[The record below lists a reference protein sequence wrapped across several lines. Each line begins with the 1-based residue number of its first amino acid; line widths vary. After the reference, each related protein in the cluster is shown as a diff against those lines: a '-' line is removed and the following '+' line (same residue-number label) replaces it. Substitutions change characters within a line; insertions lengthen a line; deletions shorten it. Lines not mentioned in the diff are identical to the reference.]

1 MLKESVNNQ
10 LEYQRLS
17 QDEMKKRGI
26 LGRLVGVCADFFS
39 PTRNGR
45 RYPEQLWENVFND
58 PIMKER
64 IENGV
69 CYGELGHPTDREETD
84 MSKIALCLA
93 EVPKKG
99 KDGKLRAVF
108 DILNT
113 PNGRI
118 LKSLCDYGS
127 TIGISS
133 RGSGDLETDFDG
145 NESVN
150 PDTYNCEGFDAVL
163 IPAVKEARLEYV
175 TESLNKKRYNKTLR
189 DKLTE
194 SINKEDESNQKI
206 MRESLST
213 LGINLNESVSEYKG
227 THKDI
232 DIYFLPDE
240 NKYSVDT
247 LTEGIQKFNSLK
259 NAISYIDMINRT
271 KLNENKPNSVMSNE
285 SLVVSAGK
293 IPDELLD
300 KAIKLYSETSED
312 YDTVLDFVKDFF
324 SQYSRVDQKDIARY
338 IFNRTKLTESKSR
351 KTPGYCYVITFDDG
365 GKRSVMSAEYGFET
379 KEEARKALAD
389 AESEYI
395 DSPFWDDTV
404 KKSVRLIKES
414 LLDEE
419 QTGRE
424 ETKLSEK
431 PSDILDMKDT
441 QEVDIENED
450 SDILEEQAE
459 EDTLDRESEP
469 ERQSWDTDFYRLYK
483 AYDNYKDFKD
493 IDIESAEIRDLID
506 PLEDR
511 NIDYDIYKHKSD
523 NGCTVFFNEGLTQD
537 LDEALSDLQEDIDYS
552 DIPEI
557 KSINYKQ
564 NKSNMMPGISNMSKF
579 ISALNDVGYDKF
591 KIRSSRFPLSQAD
604 VKDEWIDIKRNGW
617 SVGLSY
623 DSSLNGFNEVYI
635 CTKLPTTE
643 SLNLIEEL
651 NGTEALAV
659 DRVLD
664 TYKNYDSLE
673 DCVLDAINLYNNGNA
688 EPEYSDEDF
697 ATEEADYNKVL
708 KTVKNKLDMKV
719 ESIAAE
725 NDGALIE
732 QLQNIIKQNKS
743 LEQKITEIQEKLS
756 VSYAKEM
763 KLTEQIE
770 CYKQKVSKLSE
781 KTKEIKVL
789 NEKLSKA
796 QHINKQSKLEAEDSI
811 TKLNESIKSKDDK
824 YEELVKTNTSLK
836 ESIGQKDSTITSL
849 KEEIR
854 KLKLDSKSKLR
865 KVEELEES
873 LSTTQK
879 DLDQFKEQYSKKLQ
893 KQNTVI
899 EKYQRVA
906 KNSVK
911 KYIESQAVRLGVK
924 SEEITNRLPKS
935 YSFKDIDLI
944 CEDLQEYKFNMSNL
958 PFNTTMINENLKVS
972 AKNVNE
978 NNQLISSDDLLTDY
992 DLKLA
997 EALL

>member
-1 MLKESVNNQ
+1 MLESINSNV
-10 LEYQRLS
+10 LEYQKLS
-17 QDEMKKRGI
+17 KDEMQRRGI
-26 LGRLVGVCADFFS
+26 LGRLVGVCASFIA

-45 RYPEQLWENVFND
+45 KYPEQLWENVFND

-69 CYGELGHPTDREETD
+69 CYGELGHPADREETD
-84 MSKIALCLA
+84 MTKIALCLA

-150 PDTYNCEGFDAVL
+150 PDTYSCEGFDAVL

-227 THKDI
+227 THKDV
-232 DIYFLPDE
+232 DIYFLPNE

-247 LTEGIQKFNSLK
+247 LTEGVQKFNSLK

-293 IPDELLD
+293 IPDELID
-300 KAIKLYSETSED
+300 KAVKLYSETSDD
-312 YDTVLDFVKDFF
+312 YDTILDFVKDFF

-338 IFNRTKLTESKSR
+338 IFNRINKSLTE
-351 KTPGYCYVITFDDG
+351 
-365 GKRSVMSAEYGFET
+365 
-379 KEEARKALAD
+379 
-389 AESEYI
+389 
-395 DSPFWDDTV
+395 
-404 KKSVRLIKES
+404 
-414 LLDEE
+414 E
-419 QTGRE
+419 QVGRE
-424 ETKLSEK
+424 ETKSSENA
-431 PSDILDMKDT
+431 SDVLDIDK
-441 QEVDIENED
+441 ENTEEISMEDDKD

-537 LDEALSDLQEDIDYS
+537 LDEALSDLQES
-552 DIPEI
+552 
-557 KSINYKQ
+557 
-564 NKSNMMPGISNMSKF
+564 
-579 ISALNDVGYDKF
+579 
-591 KIRSSRFPLSQAD
+591 
-604 VKDEWIDIKRNGW
+604 
-617 SVGLSY
+617 
-623 DSSLNGFNEVYI
+623 
-635 CTKLPTTE
+635 
-643 SLNLIEEL
+643 L

-719 ESIAAE
+719 ESVAAE

-796 QHINKQSKLEAEDSI
+796 QHINKQSKLEAEDNI

>member
-17 QDEMKKRGI
+17 QDEMQKRGI

-45 RYPEQLWENVFND
+45 KYPEELWENVFND

-69 CYGELGHPTDREETD
+69 CYGELGHPADREETD
-84 MSKIALCLA
+84 MEKIALCLA

-150 PDTYNCEGFDAVL
+150 PDTYSCEGFDAVL

-232 DIYFLPDE
+232 DIYFLPNE

-247 LTEGIQKFNSLK
+247 LTEGVQKFNSLK

-293 IPDELLD
+293 IPDELID

-338 IFNRTKLTESKSR
+338 IFNRINKSLTE
-351 KTPGYCYVITFDDG
+351 
-365 GKRSVMSAEYGFET
+365 
-379 KEEARKALAD
+379 
-389 AESEYI
+389 
-395 DSPFWDDTV
+395 
-404 KKSVRLIKES
+404 
-414 LLDEE
+414 E
-419 QTGRE
+419 QVGRE
-424 ETKLSEK
+424 ETRPSENA
-431 PSDILDMKDT
+431 SDVLDTDKENT
-441 QEVDIENED
+441 EEISIEDEKD

-523 NGCTVFFNEGLTQD
+523 NGCTVFFNEGLNQD
-537 LDEALSDLQEDIDYS
+537 LDEALSDLQEDT
-552 DIPEI
+552 
-557 KSINYKQ
+557 
-564 NKSNMMPGISNMSKF
+564 MT
-579 ISALNDVGYDKF
+579 DK
-591 KIRSSRFPLSQAD
+591 
-604 VKDEWIDIKRNGW
+604 
-617 SVGLSY
+617 
-623 DSSLNGFNEVYI
+623 
-635 CTKLPTTE
+635 
-643 SLNLIEEL
+643 
-651 NGTEALAV
+651 V
-659 DRVLD
+659 D
-664 TYKNYDSLE
+664 N
-673 DCVLDAINLYNNGNA
+673 
-688 EPEYSDEDF
+688 
-697 ATEEADYNKVL
+697 
-708 KTVKNKLDMKV
+708 
-719 ESIAAE
+719 IAAE
-725 NDGALIE
+725 DDGALME

-796 QHINKQSKLEAEDSI
+796 QHINKQSKLEAEDNI

>member
-17 QDEMKKRGI
+17 QDEMQKRGI

-45 RYPEQLWENVFND
+45 KYPEELWENVFND

-69 CYGELGHPTDREETD
+69 CYGELGHPADREETD
-84 MSKIALCLA
+84 MEKIALCLA

-150 PDTYNCEGFDAVL
+150 PDTYSCEGFDAVL

-227 THKDI
+227 THKDV
-232 DIYFLPDE
+232 DIYFLPNE

-247 LTEGIQKFNSLK
+247 LTEGVQKFNSLK

-293 IPDELLD
+293 IPDELID
-300 KAIKLYSETSED
+300 KAIKLYSETSEA

-389 AESEYI
+389 AESEYMH
-395 DSPFWDDTV
+395 SPWWDDTV

-419 QTGRE
+419 QIGRE

-450 SDILEEQAE
+450 DDILEEQV
-459 EDTLDRESEP
+459 EDDLDRESEP

-523 NGCTVFFNEGLTQD
+523 NGCTVFFNEGLNQD
-537 LDEALSDLQEDIDYS
+537 LDEALSDLQEDT
-552 DIPEI
+552 
-557 KSINYKQ
+557 
-564 NKSNMMPGISNMSKF
+564 MT
-579 ISALNDVGYDKF
+579 DK
-591 KIRSSRFPLSQAD
+591 
-604 VKDEWIDIKRNGW
+604 
-617 SVGLSY
+617 
-623 DSSLNGFNEVYI
+623 
-635 CTKLPTTE
+635 
-643 SLNLIEEL
+643 
-651 NGTEALAV
+651 V
-659 DRVLD
+659 D
-664 TYKNYDSLE
+664 N
-673 DCVLDAINLYNNGNA
+673 
-688 EPEYSDEDF
+688 
-697 ATEEADYNKVL
+697 
-708 KTVKNKLDMKV
+708 
-719 ESIAAE
+719 IAAE

-796 QHINKQSKLEAEDSI
+796 QHINKQSKLEAEDNI

>member
-45 RYPEQLWENVFND
+45 KYPEELWENVFND

-69 CYGELGHPTDREETD
+69 CYGELGHPADREETD
-84 MSKIALCLA
+84 MEKIALCLA

-150 PDTYNCEGFDAVL
+150 PDTYSCEGFDAVL

-227 THKDI
+227 THKDV
-232 DIYFLPDE
+232 DIYFLPNE

-247 LTEGIQKFNSLK
+247 LTEGVQKFNSLK

-271 KLNENKPNSVMSNE
+271 KLNENKSNSVMSNE

-293 IPDELLD
+293 IPDELID
-300 KAIKLYSETSED
+300 KAIKLYSETSEA

-389 AESEYI
+389 AESEYM
-395 DSPFWDDTV
+395 DSPWWDDTV

-419 QTGRE
+419 QVGRE
-424 ETKLSEK
+424 ETRPSENA
-431 PSDILDMKDT
+431 SDVLDTDKENT
-441 QEVDIENED
+441 EEISIEDEKD

-523 NGCTVFFNEGLTQD
+523 NGCTVFFNEGLNQD
-537 LDEALSDLQEDIDYS
+537 LDEALSDLQEDT
-552 DIPEI
+552 
-557 KSINYKQ
+557 
-564 NKSNMMPGISNMSKF
+564 MT
-579 ISALNDVGYDKF
+579 DK
-591 KIRSSRFPLSQAD
+591 
-604 VKDEWIDIKRNGW
+604 
-617 SVGLSY
+617 
-623 DSSLNGFNEVYI
+623 
-635 CTKLPTTE
+635 
-643 SLNLIEEL
+643 
-651 NGTEALAV
+651 V
-659 DRVLD
+659 D
-664 TYKNYDSLE
+664 N
-673 DCVLDAINLYNNGNA
+673 
-688 EPEYSDEDF
+688 
-697 ATEEADYNKVL
+697 
-708 KTVKNKLDMKV
+708 
-719 ESIAAE
+719 IAAE
-725 NDGALIE
+725 DDGALIE

-743 LEQKITEIQEKLS
+743 LEEKITEIQEKLS

-796 QHINKQSKLEAEDSI
+796 QHINKQSKLEAEDNI

>member
-17 QDEMKKRGI
+17 QDEMQKRGI

-45 RYPEQLWENVFND
+45 KYPEELWENVFND

-69 CYGELGHPTDREETD
+69 CYGELGHPADREETD
-84 MSKIALCLA
+84 MEKIALCLA

-150 PDTYNCEGFDAVL
+150 PDTYSCEGFDAVL

-227 THKDI
+227 THKDV
-232 DIYFLPDE
+232 DIYFLPNE

-293 IPDELLD
+293 IPDELID
-300 KAIKLYSETSED
+300 KAVKLYSETSDD
-312 YDTVLDFVKDFF
+312 YDTILDFVKDFF

-338 IFNRTKLTESKSR
+338 IFNRINKSLTE
-351 KTPGYCYVITFDDG
+351 
-365 GKRSVMSAEYGFET
+365 
-379 KEEARKALAD
+379 
-389 AESEYI
+389 
-395 DSPFWDDTV
+395 
-404 KKSVRLIKES
+404 
-414 LLDEE
+414 E
-419 QTGRE
+419 QVGRE
-424 ETKLSEK
+424 ETKSSENA
-431 PSDILDMKDT
+431 SDVLDIDK
-441 QEVDIENED
+441 ENTEEISMEDDKD

-537 LDEALSDLQEDIDYS
+537 LDEALSDLQES
-552 DIPEI
+552 
-557 KSINYKQ
+557 
-564 NKSNMMPGISNMSKF
+564 
-579 ISALNDVGYDKF
+579 
-591 KIRSSRFPLSQAD
+591 
-604 VKDEWIDIKRNGW
+604 
-617 SVGLSY
+617 
-623 DSSLNGFNEVYI
+623 
-635 CTKLPTTE
+635 
-643 SLNLIEEL
+643 L

-708 KTVKNKLDMKV
+708 KTVKNKLNMKV
-719 ESIAAE
+719 ESVAAE

>member
-232 DIYFLPDE
+232 DIYFLPNE

-247 LTEGIQKFNSLK
+247 LTEGVQKFNSLK

-271 KLNENKPNSVMSNE
+271 KL
-285 SLVVSAGK
+285 A
-293 IPDELLD
+293 
-300 KAIKLYSETSED
+300 
-312 YDTVLDFVKDFF
+312 
-324 SQYSRVDQKDIARY
+324 
-338 IFNRTKLTESKSR
+338 ESKSR

-389 AESEYI
+389 AESEYM
-395 DSPFWDDTV
+395 DSPWWDDTV

-419 QTGRE
+419 QVGRE
-424 ETKLSEK
+424 ETRPSENA
-431 PSDILDMKDT
+431 SDVLDTDKENT
-441 QEVDIENED
+441 EEISIEDEKD

-537 LDEALSDLQEDIDYS
+537 LDEALSDLQES
-552 DIPEI
+552 
-557 KSINYKQ
+557 
-564 NKSNMMPGISNMSKF
+564 
-579 ISALNDVGYDKF
+579 
-591 KIRSSRFPLSQAD
+591 
-604 VKDEWIDIKRNGW
+604 
-617 SVGLSY
+617 
-623 DSSLNGFNEVYI
+623 
-635 CTKLPTTE
+635 
-643 SLNLIEEL
+643 L

-659 DRVLD
+659 DRVLS
-664 TYKNYDSLE
+664 TYKEYDSLE

-697 ATEEADYNKVL
+697 ADEEADYNKVL

-719 ESIAAE
+719 ESVAAE

-796 QHINKQSKLEAEDSI
+796 QHINKQSKLEAEDNI
-811 TKLNESIKSKDDK
+811 TKLNESIKSKDYK

>member
-17 QDEMKKRGI
+17 QDEMQKRGI

-45 RYPEQLWENVFND
+45 KYPEELWENVFND

-69 CYGELGHPTDREETD
+69 CYGELGHPADREETD
-84 MSKIALCLA
+84 MEKIALCLA

-150 PDTYNCEGFDAVL
+150 PDTYSCEGFDAVL

-232 DIYFLPDE
+232 DIYFLPNE

-247 LTEGIQKFNSLK
+247 LTEGVQKFNSLK

-271 KLNENKPNSVMSNE
+271 KL
-285 SLVVSAGK
+285 
-293 IPDELLD
+293 
-300 KAIKLYSETSED
+300 T
-312 YDTVLDFVKDFF
+312 
-324 SQYSRVDQKDIARY
+324 
-338 IFNRTKLTESKSR
+338 
-351 KTPGYCYVITFDDG
+351 
-365 GKRSVMSAEYGFET
+365 
-379 KEEARKALAD
+379 
-389 AESEYI
+389 
-395 DSPFWDDTV
+395 
-404 KKSVRLIKES
+404 
-414 LLDEE
+414 EE
-419 QTGRE
+419 QVGRE
-424 ETKLSEK
+424 ETRPSENA
-431 PSDILDMKDT
+431 SDVLDTDKENT
-441 QEVDIENED
+441 EEISIEDEKD

-537 LDEALSDLQEDIDYS
+537 LDEALSDLQES
-552 DIPEI
+552 
-557 KSINYKQ
+557 
-564 NKSNMMPGISNMSKF
+564 
-579 ISALNDVGYDKF
+579 
-591 KIRSSRFPLSQAD
+591 
-604 VKDEWIDIKRNGW
+604 
-617 SVGLSY
+617 
-623 DSSLNGFNEVYI
+623 
-635 CTKLPTTE
+635 
-643 SLNLIEEL
+643 L

-659 DRVLD
+659 DRVLS
-664 TYKNYDSLE
+664 TYKEYDSLE

-688 EPEYSDEDF
+688 EPEYSDKDF
-697 ATEEADYNKVL
+697 ADEEADYNKVL

-719 ESIAAE
+719 ESVAAE

-796 QHINKQSKLEAEDSI
+796 QHINKQSKLEAEDNI
-811 TKLNESIKSKDDK
+811 TKLNESIKSKDYK

>member
-227 THKDI
+227 THKDV
-232 DIYFLPDE
+232 DIYFLPNE
-240 NKYSVDT
+240 NKYSVEV
-247 LTEGIQKFNSLK
+247 LNEGIQKFNSIK

-389 AESEYI
+389 AESEYM
-395 DSPFWDDTV
+395 DSPLWDDTV

-419 QTGRE
+419 QIGRE

-450 SDILEEQAE
+450 DDILEEQV
-459 EDTLDRESEP
+459 EDDLDRESEP

-537 LDEALSDLQEDIDYS
+537 LDEALSDLQEDT
-552 DIPEI
+552 
-557 KSINYKQ
+557 
-564 NKSNMMPGISNMSKF
+564 MT
-579 ISALNDVGYDKF
+579 DK
-591 KIRSSRFPLSQAD
+591 
-604 VKDEWIDIKRNGW
+604 
-617 SVGLSY
+617 
-623 DSSLNGFNEVYI
+623 
-635 CTKLPTTE
+635 
-643 SLNLIEEL
+643 
-651 NGTEALAV
+651 V
-659 DRVLD
+659 D
-664 TYKNYDSLE
+664 N
-673 DCVLDAINLYNNGNA
+673 
-688 EPEYSDEDF
+688 
-697 ATEEADYNKVL
+697 
-708 KTVKNKLDMKV
+708 
-719 ESIAAE
+719 IAAE

-796 QHINKQSKLEAEDSI
+796 QHINKQSKLEAEDNI

>member
-17 QDEMKKRGI
+17 QDEMEKRGI

-45 RYPEQLWENVFND
+45 KYPEELWENVFND

-69 CYGELGHPTDREETD
+69 CYGELGHPADREETD
-84 MSKIALCLA
+84 MEKIALCLA

-150 PDTYNCEGFDAVL
+150 PDTYSCEGFDAVL

-232 DIYFLPDE
+232 DIYFLPNE

-247 LTEGIQKFNSLK
+247 LTEGVQKFNSLK

-338 IFNRTKLTESKSR
+338 IFNRINKSLTE
-351 KTPGYCYVITFDDG
+351 
-365 GKRSVMSAEYGFET
+365 
-379 KEEARKALAD
+379 
-389 AESEYI
+389 
-395 DSPFWDDTV
+395 
-404 KKSVRLIKES
+404 
-414 LLDEE
+414 E
-419 QTGRE
+419 QVGRE
-424 ETKLSEK
+424 ETKSSENA
-431 PSDILDMKDT
+431 SDVLDIDKENT
-441 QEVDIENED
+441 EEISIEDEKD

-537 LDEALSDLQEDIDYS
+537 LDEALSDLQES
-552 DIPEI
+552 
-557 KSINYKQ
+557 
-564 NKSNMMPGISNMSKF
+564 
-579 ISALNDVGYDKF
+579 
-591 KIRSSRFPLSQAD
+591 
-604 VKDEWIDIKRNGW
+604 
-617 SVGLSY
+617 
-623 DSSLNGFNEVYI
+623 
-635 CTKLPTTE
+635 
-643 SLNLIEEL
+643 L

-673 DCVLDAINLYNNGNA
+673 DCVLDVINLYNNGNA

-719 ESIAAE
+719 GSIAAE

-763 KLTEQIE
+763 RLTEQIE

-796 QHINKQSKLEAEDSI
+796 QHINKQSKLEAEDNI

>member
-1 MLKESVNNQ
+1 MLESINSNV
-10 LEYQRLS
+10 LEYQKLS
-17 QDEMKKRGI
+17 KDEMQRRGI
-26 LGRLVGVCADFFS
+26 LGRLVGVCASFIA

-45 RYPEQLWENVFND
+45 KYPEQLWENVFND

-69 CYGELGHPTDREETD
+69 CYGELGHPADREETD
-84 MSKIALCLA
+84 MTKIALCLA

-150 PDTYNCEGFDAVL
+150 PDTYSCEGFDAVL

-232 DIYFLPDE
+232 DIYFLPNE

-247 LTEGIQKFNSLK
+247 LTEGVQKFNSLK

-271 KLNENKPNSVMSNE
+271 KLNENKSNSVMSNE

-389 AESEYI
+389 AESEYM
-395 DSPFWDDTV
+395 DSPWWDDTV

-419 QTGRE
+419 QIGRE

-450 SDILEEQAE
+450 DDILEEQV
-459 EDTLDRESEP
+459 EDDLDRESEP

-537 LDEALSDLQEDIDYS
+537 LDEALSDLQES
-552 DIPEI
+552 
-557 KSINYKQ
+557 
-564 NKSNMMPGISNMSKF
+564 
-579 ISALNDVGYDKF
+579 
-591 KIRSSRFPLSQAD
+591 
-604 VKDEWIDIKRNGW
+604 
-617 SVGLSY
+617 
-623 DSSLNGFNEVYI
+623 
-635 CTKLPTTE
+635 
-643 SLNLIEEL
+643 L

-664 TYKNYDSLE
+664 NYKNYDSLE

-719 ESIAAE
+719 ESVAAE

-796 QHINKQSKLEAEDSI
+796 QHINKQSKLEAEDNI

>member
-17 QDEMKKRGI
+17 QDEMQKRGI

-45 RYPEQLWENVFND
+45 KYPEELWENVFND

-69 CYGELGHPTDREETD
+69 CYGELGHPADREETD
-84 MSKIALCLA
+84 MEKIALCLA

-150 PDTYNCEGFDAVL
+150 PDTYSCEGFDAVL

-227 THKDI
+227 THKDV
-232 DIYFLPDE
+232 DIYFLPNE

-247 LTEGIQKFNSLK
+247 LTEGVQKFNSLK

-293 IPDELLD
+293 IPDELID
-300 KAIKLYSETSED
+300 KAIKLYSETSDD
-312 YDTVLDFVKDFF
+312 YDTILDFVKDFF

-338 IFNRTKLTESKSR
+338 IFNRINKSLTE
-351 KTPGYCYVITFDDG
+351 
-365 GKRSVMSAEYGFET
+365 
-379 KEEARKALAD
+379 
-389 AESEYI
+389 
-395 DSPFWDDTV
+395 
-404 KKSVRLIKES
+404 
-414 LLDEE
+414 E
-419 QTGRE
+419 QIGRE
-424 ETKLSEK
+424 ETKSSENA
-431 PSDILDMKDT
+431 SDVLDIDKENT
-441 QEVDIENED
+441 EEISIEDEKD

-459 EDTLDRESEP
+459 EDILDRESEP

-537 LDEALSDLQEDIDYS
+537 LDEALSDLQES
-552 DIPEI
+552 
-557 KSINYKQ
+557 
-564 NKSNMMPGISNMSKF
+564 
-579 ISALNDVGYDKF
+579 
-591 KIRSSRFPLSQAD
+591 
-604 VKDEWIDIKRNGW
+604 
-617 SVGLSY
+617 
-623 DSSLNGFNEVYI
+623 
-635 CTKLPTTE
+635 
-643 SLNLIEEL
+643 L

-708 KTVKNKLDMKV
+708 KTVKNKLNMKV
-719 ESIAAE
+719 ESVAAE

-836 ESIGQKDSTITSL
+836 ESLGQKDSTITSL

-978 NNQLISSDDLLTDY
+978 NNQLISGDDLLTDY

>member
-17 QDEMKKRGI
+17 QDEMQKRGI

-45 RYPEQLWENVFND
+45 KYPEELWENVFND

-69 CYGELGHPTDREETD
+69 CYGELGHPADREETD
-84 MSKIALCLA
+84 MEKIALCLA

-150 PDTYNCEGFDAVL
+150 PDTYSCEGFDAVL

-227 THKDI
+227 THKDV
-232 DIYFLPDE
+232 DIYFLPNE

-300 KAIKLYSETSED
+300 KAIKLYSETSDD
-312 YDTVLDFVKDFF
+312 YDTILDFVKDFF

-338 IFNRTKLTESKSR
+338 MINRTKLTESKSR
-351 KTPGYCYVITFDDG
+351 KIPGYCYVITFDDG

-389 AESEYI
+389 AESEYM

-419 QTGRE
+419 QVGRE
-424 ETKLSEK
+424 ETKSSENA
-431 PSDILDMKDT
+431 SDVLDIDK
-441 QEVDIENED
+441 ENTEEISMEDDKD

-537 LDEALSDLQEDIDYS
+537 LDEALSDLQES
-552 DIPEI
+552 
-557 KSINYKQ
+557 
-564 NKSNMMPGISNMSKF
+564 
-579 ISALNDVGYDKF
+579 
-591 KIRSSRFPLSQAD
+591 
-604 VKDEWIDIKRNGW
+604 
-617 SVGLSY
+617 
-623 DSSLNGFNEVYI
+623 
-635 CTKLPTTE
+635 
-643 SLNLIEEL
+643 L

-719 ESIAAE
+719 ESVAAE

-763 KLTEQIE
+763 RLTEQIE

-796 QHINKQSKLEAEDSI
+796 QHINKQSKLEAEDNI

>member
-227 THKDI
+227 THKDV
-232 DIYFLPDE
+232 DIYFLPNE

-247 LTEGIQKFNSLK
+247 LTEGVQKFNSLK

-293 IPDELLD
+293 IPDELID
-300 KAIKLYSETSED
+300 KAIKLYSETSEA

-389 AESEYI
+389 AESEYM

-537 LDEALSDLQEDIDYS
+537 LDEALSDLQEDT
-552 DIPEI
+552 
-557 KSINYKQ
+557 
-564 NKSNMMPGISNMSKF
+564 MT
-579 ISALNDVGYDKF
+579 DK
-591 KIRSSRFPLSQAD
+591 
-604 VKDEWIDIKRNGW
+604 
-617 SVGLSY
+617 
-623 DSSLNGFNEVYI
+623 
-635 CTKLPTTE
+635 
-643 SLNLIEEL
+643 
-651 NGTEALAV
+651 V
-659 DRVLD
+659 D
-664 TYKNYDSLE
+664 N
-673 DCVLDAINLYNNGNA
+673 
-688 EPEYSDEDF
+688 
-697 ATEEADYNKVL
+697 
-708 KTVKNKLDMKV
+708 
-719 ESIAAE
+719 IAAE
-725 NDGALIE
+725 DDGALIE

>member
-17 QDEMKKRGI
+17 QDEMQKRGI

-45 RYPEQLWENVFND
+45 KYPEELWENVFND

-69 CYGELGHPTDREETD
+69 CYGELGHPADREETD
-84 MSKIALCLA
+84 MEKIALCLA

-150 PDTYNCEGFDAVL
+150 PDTYSCEGFDAVL

-232 DIYFLPDE
+232 DIYFLPNE

-247 LTEGIQKFNSLK
+247 LTEGVQKFNSLK

-271 KLNENKPNSVMSNE
+271 KL
-285 SLVVSAGK
+285 
-293 IPDELLD
+293 
-300 KAIKLYSETSED
+300 T
-312 YDTVLDFVKDFF
+312 
-324 SQYSRVDQKDIARY
+324 
-338 IFNRTKLTESKSR
+338 
-351 KTPGYCYVITFDDG
+351 
-365 GKRSVMSAEYGFET
+365 
-379 KEEARKALAD
+379 
-389 AESEYI
+389 
-395 DSPFWDDTV
+395 
-404 KKSVRLIKES
+404 
-414 LLDEE
+414 EE
-419 QTGRE
+419 QVGRE
-424 ETKLSEK
+424 ETRPSENA
-431 PSDILDMKDT
+431 SDVLDTDKENT
-441 QEVDIENED
+441 EEISIEDEKD

-537 LDEALSDLQEDIDYS
+537 LDEALSDLQES
-552 DIPEI
+552 
-557 KSINYKQ
+557 
-564 NKSNMMPGISNMSKF
+564 
-579 ISALNDVGYDKF
+579 LND
-591 KIRSSRFPLSQAD
+591 
-604 VKDEWIDIKRNGW
+604 
-617 SVGLSY
+617 
-623 DSSLNGFNEVYI
+623 
-635 CTKLPTTE
+635 
-643 SLNLIEEL
+643 
-651 NGTEALAV
+651 TEALAV
-659 DRVLD
+659 DRVLS
-664 TYKNYDSLE
+664 TYKEYDSLE

-697 ATEEADYNKVL
+697 ADEEADYNKVL

-719 ESIAAE
+719 ESVAAE

-796 QHINKQSKLEAEDSI
+796 QHINKQSKLEAEDNI
-811 TKLNESIKSKDDK
+811 TKLNESIKSKDYK

>member
-45 RYPEQLWENVFND
+45 KYPEELWENVFND

-69 CYGELGHPTDREETD
+69 CYGELGHPADREETD
-84 MSKIALCLA
+84 MEKIALCLA

-150 PDTYNCEGFDAVL
+150 PDTYSCEGFDAVL

-227 THKDI
+227 THKDV
-232 DIYFLPDE
+232 DIYFLPNE

-247 LTEGIQKFNSLK
+247 LTEGVQKFNSLK

-293 IPDELLD
+293 IPDELID
-300 KAIKLYSETSED
+300 KAIKLYSETSEA

-389 AESEYI
+389 AESEYM

-537 LDEALSDLQEDIDYS
+537 LDEALSDLQEDT
-552 DIPEI
+552 
-557 KSINYKQ
+557 
-564 NKSNMMPGISNMSKF
+564 MT
-579 ISALNDVGYDKF
+579 DK
-591 KIRSSRFPLSQAD
+591 
-604 VKDEWIDIKRNGW
+604 
-617 SVGLSY
+617 
-623 DSSLNGFNEVYI
+623 
-635 CTKLPTTE
+635 
-643 SLNLIEEL
+643 
-651 NGTEALAV
+651 V
-659 DRVLD
+659 D
-664 TYKNYDSLE
+664 N
-673 DCVLDAINLYNNGNA
+673 
-688 EPEYSDEDF
+688 
-697 ATEEADYNKVL
+697 
-708 KTVKNKLDMKV
+708 
-719 ESIAAE
+719 IAAE

-796 QHINKQSKLEAEDSI
+796 QHINKQSKLEAEDNI

>member
-45 RYPEQLWENVFND
+45 KYPEELWENVFND

-69 CYGELGHPTDREETD
+69 CYGELGHPADREETD
-84 MSKIALCLA
+84 MEKIALCLA

-150 PDTYNCEGFDAVL
+150 PDTYSCEGFDAVL

-232 DIYFLPDE
+232 DIYFLPNE

-293 IPDELLD
+293 IPDELID
-300 KAIKLYSETSED
+300 KAIKLYSETSDD
-312 YDTVLDFVKDFF
+312 YDTILDFVKDFF

-338 IFNRTKLTESKSR
+338 MINRTKLTESKSR
-351 KTPGYCYVITFDDG
+351 KIPGYCYVITFDDG

-379 KEEARKALAD
+379 KEEAIKALAD
-389 AESEYI
+389 AESEYM

-419 QTGRE
+419 QIGRE

-450 SDILEEQAE
+450 DDILEEQV

-537 LDEALSDLQEDIDYS
+537 LDEALSDLQES
-552 DIPEI
+552 
-557 KSINYKQ
+557 
-564 NKSNMMPGISNMSKF
+564 
-579 ISALNDVGYDKF
+579 
-591 KIRSSRFPLSQAD
+591 
-604 VKDEWIDIKRNGW
+604 
-617 SVGLSY
+617 
-623 DSSLNGFNEVYI
+623 
-635 CTKLPTTE
+635 
-643 SLNLIEEL
+643 L

>member
-17 QDEMKKRGI
+17 QDEMQKRGI

-45 RYPEQLWENVFND
+45 KYPEELWENVFND

-69 CYGELGHPTDREETD
+69 CYGELGHPADREETD
-84 MSKIALCLA
+84 MEKIALCLA

-150 PDTYNCEGFDAVL
+150 PDTYSCEGFDAVL

-227 THKDI
+227 THKDV
-232 DIYFLPDE
+232 DIYFLPNE
-240 NKYSVDT
+240 NKYSVEV
-247 LTEGIQKFNSLK
+247 LNEGIQKFNSIK

-293 IPDELLD
+293 IPDELID
-300 KAIKLYSETSED
+300 KAIKLYSETSEA

-389 AESEYI
+389 AESEYM
-395 DSPFWDDTV
+395 DSPLWDDTV

-419 QTGRE
+419 QIGRE

-450 SDILEEQAE
+450 DDVLEEQV
-459 EDTLDRESEP
+459 EDDFDRESEP

-523 NGCTVFFNEGLTQD
+523 NGCTVFFNEGLNQD
-537 LDEALSDLQEDIDYS
+537 LDEALSDLQEDT
-552 DIPEI
+552 
-557 KSINYKQ
+557 
-564 NKSNMMPGISNMSKF
+564 MT
-579 ISALNDVGYDKF
+579 DK
-591 KIRSSRFPLSQAD
+591 
-604 VKDEWIDIKRNGW
+604 
-617 SVGLSY
+617 
-623 DSSLNGFNEVYI
+623 
-635 CTKLPTTE
+635 
-643 SLNLIEEL
+643 
-651 NGTEALAV
+651 V
-659 DRVLD
+659 D
-664 TYKNYDSLE
+664 N
-673 DCVLDAINLYNNGNA
+673 
-688 EPEYSDEDF
+688 
-697 ATEEADYNKVL
+697 
-708 KTVKNKLDMKV
+708 
-719 ESIAAE
+719 IAAE
-725 NDGALIE
+725 DDGALME

-796 QHINKQSKLEAEDSI
+796 QHINKQSKLEAEDNI
-811 TKLNESIKSKDDK
+811 TKLNESIKSKDYK

>member
-1 MLKESVNNQ
+1 MLESINSNV
-10 LEYQRLS
+10 LEYQKLS
-17 QDEMKKRGI
+17 KDEMQRRGI
-26 LGRLVGVCADFFS
+26 LGRLVGVCASFIA

-45 RYPEQLWENVFND
+45 KYPEQLWENVFND

-69 CYGELGHPTDREETD
+69 CYGELGHPADREETD
-84 MSKIALCLA
+84 MTKIALCLA

-150 PDTYNCEGFDAVL
+150 PDTYSCEGFDAVL

-232 DIYFLPDE
+232 DIYFLPNE

-247 LTEGIQKFNSLK
+247 LTEGVQKFNSLK

-300 KAIKLYSETSED
+300 KAIKLYSETSEA

-389 AESEYI
+389 AESEYM
-395 DSPFWDDTV
+395 DSPLWDDTV

-419 QTGRE
+419 QIGRE

-450 SDILEEQAE
+450 DDVLEEQV
-459 EDTLDRESEP
+459 EDDFDRESEP

-523 NGCTVFFNEGLTQD
+523 NGCTVFFNEGLNQD
-537 LDEALSDLQEDIDYS
+537 LDEALSDLQEDT
-552 DIPEI
+552 
-557 KSINYKQ
+557 
-564 NKSNMMPGISNMSKF
+564 MT
-579 ISALNDVGYDKF
+579 DK
-591 KIRSSRFPLSQAD
+591 
-604 VKDEWIDIKRNGW
+604 
-617 SVGLSY
+617 
-623 DSSLNGFNEVYI
+623 
-635 CTKLPTTE
+635 
-643 SLNLIEEL
+643 
-651 NGTEALAV
+651 V
-659 DRVLD
+659 D
-664 TYKNYDSLE
+664 N
-673 DCVLDAINLYNNGNA
+673 
-688 EPEYSDEDF
+688 
-697 ATEEADYNKVL
+697 
-708 KTVKNKLDMKV
+708 
-719 ESIAAE
+719 IAAE

-796 QHINKQSKLEAEDSI
+796 QHINKQSKLEAEDNI
-811 TKLNESIKSKDDK
+811 TKLNESIKSKDYK

>member
-45 RYPEQLWENVFND
+45 KYPEELWENVFND

-69 CYGELGHPTDREETD
+69 CYGELGHPADREETD
-84 MSKIALCLA
+84 MEKIALCLA

-150 PDTYNCEGFDAVL
+150 PDTYSCEGFDAVL

-227 THKDI
+227 THKDV
-232 DIYFLPDE
+232 DIYFLPNE

-247 LTEGIQKFNSLK
+247 LTEGVQKFNSLK

-293 IPDELLD
+293 IPDELID
-300 KAIKLYSETSED
+300 KAIKLYSETSEA

-389 AESEYI
+389 AESEYM

-523 NGCTVFFNEGLTQD
+523 NGCTVFFNEGLNQD
-537 LDEALSDLQEDIDYS
+537 LDEALSDLQEDTIT
-552 DIPEI
+552 
-557 KSINYKQ
+557 
-564 NKSNMMPGISNMSKF
+564 
-579 ISALNDVGYDKF
+579 DK
-591 KIRSSRFPLSQAD
+591 
-604 VKDEWIDIKRNGW
+604 
-617 SVGLSY
+617 
-623 DSSLNGFNEVYI
+623 
-635 CTKLPTTE
+635 
-643 SLNLIEEL
+643 
-651 NGTEALAV
+651 V
-659 DRVLD
+659 D
-664 TYKNYDSLE
+664 N
-673 DCVLDAINLYNNGNA
+673 
-688 EPEYSDEDF
+688 
-697 ATEEADYNKVL
+697 
-708 KTVKNKLDMKV
+708 
-719 ESIAAE
+719 IAAE

-796 QHINKQSKLEAEDSI
+796 QHINKQSKLEAEDNI

>member
-45 RYPEQLWENVFND
+45 KYPEELWENVFND

-69 CYGELGHPTDREETD
+69 CYGELGHPADREETD
-84 MSKIALCLA
+84 MEKIALCLA

-150 PDTYNCEGFDAVL
+150 PDTYSCEGFDAVL

-232 DIYFLPDE
+232 DIYFLPNE

-293 IPDELLD
+293 IPDELID
-300 KAIKLYSETSED
+300 KAIKLYSETSDD

-379 KEEARKALAD
+379 KDEAIKALAD
-389 AESEYI
+389 AESEYM

-450 SDILEEQAE
+450 ADILKEQAE
-459 EDTLDRESEP
+459 DDFDRESEP

-537 LDEALSDLQEDIDYS
+537 LDEALSDLQES
-552 DIPEI
+552 
-557 KSINYKQ
+557 
-564 NKSNMMPGISNMSKF
+564 
-579 ISALNDVGYDKF
+579 
-591 KIRSSRFPLSQAD
+591 
-604 VKDEWIDIKRNGW
+604 
-617 SVGLSY
+617 
-623 DSSLNGFNEVYI
+623 
-635 CTKLPTTE
+635 
-643 SLNLIEEL
+643 L

-708 KTVKNKLDMKV
+708 KTVKNKLNMKV
-719 ESIAAE
+719 ESVAAE

-836 ESIGQKDSTITSL
+836 ESLGQKDSTITSL

-978 NNQLISSDDLLTDY
+978 NNQLISGDDLLTDY

>member
-45 RYPEQLWENVFND
+45 KYPEELWENVFND

-69 CYGELGHPTDREETD
+69 CYGELGHPADREETD
-84 MSKIALCLA
+84 MEKIALCLA

-150 PDTYNCEGFDAVL
+150 PDTYSCEGFDAVL

-227 THKDI
+227 THKDV
-232 DIYFLPDE
+232 DIYFLPNE

-247 LTEGIQKFNSLK
+247 LTEGVQKFNSLK

-293 IPDELLD
+293 IPDELID
-300 KAIKLYSETSED
+300 KAIKLYSETSEA

-389 AESEYI
+389 AESEYM
-395 DSPFWDDTV
+395 DSPWWDDTV

-419 QTGRE
+419 QIGRE

-450 SDILEEQAE
+450 DDILEEQV
-459 EDTLDRESEP
+459 EDDLDRESEP

-523 NGCTVFFNEGLTQD
+523 NGCTVFFNEGLNQD
-537 LDEALSDLQEDIDYS
+537 LDEALSDLQEDT
-552 DIPEI
+552 
-557 KSINYKQ
+557 
-564 NKSNMMPGISNMSKF
+564 MT
-579 ISALNDVGYDKF
+579 DK
-591 KIRSSRFPLSQAD
+591 
-604 VKDEWIDIKRNGW
+604 
-617 SVGLSY
+617 
-623 DSSLNGFNEVYI
+623 
-635 CTKLPTTE
+635 
-643 SLNLIEEL
+643 
-651 NGTEALAV
+651 V
-659 DRVLD
+659 D
-664 TYKNYDSLE
+664 N
-673 DCVLDAINLYNNGNA
+673 
-688 EPEYSDEDF
+688 
-697 ATEEADYNKVL
+697 
-708 KTVKNKLDMKV
+708 
-719 ESIAAE
+719 IAAE

-796 QHINKQSKLEAEDSI
+796 QHINKQSKLEAEDNI

>member
-17 QDEMKKRGI
+17 QDEMQKRGI

-45 RYPEQLWENVFND
+45 KYPEELWENVFND

-69 CYGELGHPTDREETD
+69 CYGELGHPADREETD
-84 MSKIALCLA
+84 MEKIALCLA

-150 PDTYNCEGFDAVL
+150 PDTYSCEGFDAVL

-232 DIYFLPDE
+232 DIYFLPNE

-247 LTEGIQKFNSLK
+247 LTEGVQKFNSLK

-271 KLNENKPNSVMSNE
+271 KLNENKCDSVMSNE

-300 KAIKLYSETSED
+300 KAIKLYSETSDD
-312 YDTVLDFVKDFF
+312 YDTILDFVKDFF

-389 AESEYI
+389 AESEYM
-395 DSPFWDDTV
+395 DSPLWDDTV

-419 QTGRE
+419 QIGRE

-431 PSDILDMKDT
+431 PSGILDMKDT

-450 SDILEEQAE
+450 DDILEEQV
-459 EDTLDRESEP
+459 EDDLDRESEP

-537 LDEALSDLQEDIDYS
+537 LDEALSDLQES
-552 DIPEI
+552 
-557 KSINYKQ
+557 
-564 NKSNMMPGISNMSKF
+564 
-579 ISALNDVGYDKF
+579 
-591 KIRSSRFPLSQAD
+591 
-604 VKDEWIDIKRNGW
+604 
-617 SVGLSY
+617 
-623 DSSLNGFNEVYI
+623 
-635 CTKLPTTE
+635 
-643 SLNLIEEL
+643 L

-659 DRVLD
+659 DRVLS
-664 TYKNYDSLE
+664 TYKEYDSLE

-697 ATEEADYNKVL
+697 ADEEADYNKVL

-719 ESIAAE
+719 ESVAAE

-796 QHINKQSKLEAEDSI
+796 QHINKQSKLEAEDNI
-811 TKLNESIKSKDDK
+811 TKLNESIKSKDYK

>member
-17 QDEMKKRGI
+17 QDEMQKRGI

-45 RYPEQLWENVFND
+45 KYPEELWENVFND

-69 CYGELGHPTDREETD
+69 CYGELGHPADREETD
-84 MSKIALCLA
+84 MEKIALCLA

-150 PDTYNCEGFDAVL
+150 PDTYSCEGFDAVL

-227 THKDI
+227 THKDV
-232 DIYFLPDE
+232 DIYFLPNE

-247 LTEGIQKFNSLK
+247 LTEGVQKFNSLK

-300 KAIKLYSETSED
+300 KAIKLYSETSDD

-389 AESEYI
+389 AESEYM

-537 LDEALSDLQEDIDYS
+537 LDEALSDLQEDT
-552 DIPEI
+552 
-557 KSINYKQ
+557 
-564 NKSNMMPGISNMSKF
+564 MT
-579 ISALNDVGYDKF
+579 DK
-591 KIRSSRFPLSQAD
+591 
-604 VKDEWIDIKRNGW
+604 
-617 SVGLSY
+617 
-623 DSSLNGFNEVYI
+623 
-635 CTKLPTTE
+635 
-643 SLNLIEEL
+643 
-651 NGTEALAV
+651 V
-659 DRVLD
+659 D
-664 TYKNYDSLE
+664 N
-673 DCVLDAINLYNNGNA
+673 
-688 EPEYSDEDF
+688 
-697 ATEEADYNKVL
+697 
-708 KTVKNKLDMKV
+708 
-719 ESIAAE
+719 IAAE

-796 QHINKQSKLEAEDSI
+796 QHINKQSKLEAEDNI
-811 TKLNESIKSKDDK
+811 TKLNESIKSKDYK

>member
-17 QDEMKKRGI
+17 QDEMQKRGI

-45 RYPEQLWENVFND
+45 KYPEELWENVFND

-69 CYGELGHPTDREETD
+69 CYGELGHPADREETD
-84 MSKIALCLA
+84 MEKIALCLA

-150 PDTYNCEGFDAVL
+150 PDTYSCEGFDAVL

-227 THKDI
+227 THKDV
-232 DIYFLPDE
+232 DIYFLPNE

-293 IPDELLD
+293 IPDELID
-300 KAIKLYSETSED
+300 KAVKLYSETSGD
-312 YDTVLDFVKDFF
+312 YDTILDFVKDFF

-338 IFNRTKLTESKSR
+338 IFNRINKSLTE
-351 KTPGYCYVITFDDG
+351 
-365 GKRSVMSAEYGFET
+365 
-379 KEEARKALAD
+379 
-389 AESEYI
+389 
-395 DSPFWDDTV
+395 
-404 KKSVRLIKES
+404 
-414 LLDEE
+414 E
-419 QTGRE
+419 QVGRE
-424 ETKLSEK
+424 ETKSSENA
-431 PSDILDMKDT
+431 SDVLDIDK
-441 QEVDIENED
+441 ENTEEISMEDDKD

-537 LDEALSDLQEDIDYS
+537 LDEALSDLQES
-552 DIPEI
+552 
-557 KSINYKQ
+557 
-564 NKSNMMPGISNMSKF
+564 
-579 ISALNDVGYDKF
+579 
-591 KIRSSRFPLSQAD
+591 
-604 VKDEWIDIKRNGW
+604 
-617 SVGLSY
+617 
-623 DSSLNGFNEVYI
+623 
-635 CTKLPTTE
+635 
-643 SLNLIEEL
+643 L

-719 ESIAAE
+719 ESVAAE

>member
-17 QDEMKKRGI
+17 QDEMQKRGI

-45 RYPEQLWENVFND
+45 KYPEELWENVFND

-69 CYGELGHPTDREETD
+69 CYGELGHPADREETD
-84 MSKIALCLA
+84 MEKIALCLA

-150 PDTYNCEGFDAVL
+150 PDTYSCEGFDAVL

-232 DIYFLPDE
+232 DIYFLPNE

-247 LTEGIQKFNSLK
+247 LTEGVQKFNSLK

-271 KLNENKPNSVMSNE
+271 KLNENKCDSVMSNE

-293 IPDELLD
+293 IPDELID
-300 KAIKLYSETSED
+300 KAIKLYNETSDD
-312 YDTVLDFVKDFF
+312 YDTILDFVKDFF

-389 AESEYI
+389 AESEYM
-395 DSPFWDDTV
+395 DSPWWDDTV

-419 QTGRE
+419 QIGRE

-450 SDILEEQAE
+450 DDILEEQV
-459 EDTLDRESEP
+459 EDDLDRESEP

-537 LDEALSDLQEDIDYS
+537 LDEALSDLQES
-552 DIPEI
+552 
-557 KSINYKQ
+557 
-564 NKSNMMPGISNMSKF
+564 
-579 ISALNDVGYDKF
+579 
-591 KIRSSRFPLSQAD
+591 
-604 VKDEWIDIKRNGW
+604 
-617 SVGLSY
+617 
-623 DSSLNGFNEVYI
+623 
-635 CTKLPTTE
+635 
-643 SLNLIEEL
+643 L

-659 DRVLD
+659 DRVLSP
-664 TYKNYDSLE
+664 YKEYDSLE

-697 ATEEADYNKVL
+697 ADEEADYNKVL
-708 KTVKNKLDMKV
+708 KTVKNKLNKKV
-719 ESIAAE
+719 ESVAAE

-796 QHINKQSKLEAEDSI
+796 QHINKQSKLEAEDNI
-811 TKLNESIKSKDDK
+811 TKLNESIKSKDYK

>member
-17 QDEMKKRGI
+17 QDEMQKRGI

-45 RYPEQLWENVFND
+45 KYPEELWENVFND

-69 CYGELGHPTDREETD
+69 CYGELGHPADREETD
-84 MSKIALCLA
+84 MEKIALCLA

-150 PDTYNCEGFDAVL
+150 PDTYSCEGFDAVL

-232 DIYFLPDE
+232 DIYFLPNE

-247 LTEGIQKFNSLK
+247 LTEGVQKFNSLK

-271 KLNENKPNSVMSNE
+271 KL
-285 SLVVSAGK
+285 
-293 IPDELLD
+293 
-300 KAIKLYSETSED
+300 T
-312 YDTVLDFVKDFF
+312 
-324 SQYSRVDQKDIARY
+324 
-338 IFNRTKLTESKSR
+338 
-351 KTPGYCYVITFDDG
+351 
-365 GKRSVMSAEYGFET
+365 
-379 KEEARKALAD
+379 
-389 AESEYI
+389 
-395 DSPFWDDTV
+395 
-404 KKSVRLIKES
+404 
-414 LLDEE
+414 EE
-419 QTGRE
+419 QVGRE
-424 ETKLSEK
+424 ETRPSENA
-431 PSDILDMKDT
+431 SDVLDTDKENT
-441 QEVDIENED
+441 EEISIEDEKD

-511 NIDYDIYKHKSD
+511 NIDYDIYRHKSD

-537 LDEALSDLQEDIDYS
+537 LDEALSDLQES
-552 DIPEI
+552 
-557 KSINYKQ
+557 
-564 NKSNMMPGISNMSKF
+564 
-579 ISALNDVGYDKF
+579 
-591 KIRSSRFPLSQAD
+591 
-604 VKDEWIDIKRNGW
+604 
-617 SVGLSY
+617 
-623 DSSLNGFNEVYI
+623 
-635 CTKLPTTE
+635 
-643 SLNLIEEL
+643 L

-659 DRVLD
+659 DRVLS
-664 TYKNYDSLE
+664 TYKEYDSLE
-673 DCVLDAINLYNNGNA
+673 DCILDAINLYNNGNA

-697 ATEEADYNKVL
+697 ADEEADYNKVL

-719 ESIAAE
+719 ESVAAE

-796 QHINKQSKLEAEDSI
+796 QHINKQSKLEAEDNI
-811 TKLNESIKSKDDK
+811 TKLNESIKSKDYK

>member
-17 QDEMKKRGI
+17 QDEMQKRGI

-45 RYPEQLWENVFND
+45 KYPEELWENVFND

-69 CYGELGHPTDREETD
+69 CYGELGHPADREETD
-84 MSKIALCLA
+84 MEKIALCLA

-150 PDTYNCEGFDAVL
+150 PDTYSCEGFDAVL

-194 SINKEDESNQKI
+194 SISKEDESNQKI

-227 THKDI
+227 THKDV
-232 DIYFLPDE
+232 DIYFLPNE

-271 KLNENKPNSVMSNE
+271 KLNENKPNSVMPNE

-300 KAIKLYSETSED
+300 KAIKLYSETSDD
-312 YDTVLDFVKDFF
+312 YDTILDFVKDFF

-338 IFNRTKLTESKSR
+338 IFNRINKSLTE
-351 KTPGYCYVITFDDG
+351 
-365 GKRSVMSAEYGFET
+365 
-379 KEEARKALAD
+379 
-389 AESEYI
+389 
-395 DSPFWDDTV
+395 
-404 KKSVRLIKES
+404 
-414 LLDEE
+414 E
-419 QTGRE
+419 QVGRE
-424 ETKLSEK
+424 ETKSSENA
-431 PSDILDMKDT
+431 SDVLDIDK
-441 QEVDIENED
+441 ENTEEISMEDDKD

-537 LDEALSDLQEDIDYS
+537 LDEALSDLQEDT
-552 DIPEI
+552 
-557 KSINYKQ
+557 
-564 NKSNMMPGISNMSKF
+564 MT
-579 ISALNDVGYDKF
+579 DK
-591 KIRSSRFPLSQAD
+591 
-604 VKDEWIDIKRNGW
+604 
-617 SVGLSY
+617 
-623 DSSLNGFNEVYI
+623 
-635 CTKLPTTE
+635 
-643 SLNLIEEL
+643 
-651 NGTEALAV
+651 V
-659 DRVLD
+659 D
-664 TYKNYDSLE
+664 N
-673 DCVLDAINLYNNGNA
+673 
-688 EPEYSDEDF
+688 
-697 ATEEADYNKVL
+697 
-708 KTVKNKLDMKV
+708 
-719 ESIAAE
+719 IAAE

-796 QHINKQSKLEAEDSI
+796 QHINKQSKLEAEDNI
-811 TKLNESIKSKDDK
+811 TKLNESIKSKDYK

>member
-17 QDEMKKRGI
+17 QDEMQKRGI

-45 RYPEQLWENVFND
+45 KYPEELWENVFND

-69 CYGELGHPTDREETD
+69 CYGELGHPADREETD
-84 MSKIALCLA
+84 MEKIALCLA
-93 EVPKKG
+93 ELPKKG

-150 PDTYNCEGFDAVL
+150 PDTYSCEGFDAVL

-232 DIYFLPDE
+232 DIYFLPNE

-247 LTEGIQKFNSLK
+247 LTEGVQKFNSLK

-271 KLNENKPNSVMSNE
+271 KL
-285 SLVVSAGK
+285 
-293 IPDELLD
+293 
-300 KAIKLYSETSED
+300 T
-312 YDTVLDFVKDFF
+312 
-324 SQYSRVDQKDIARY
+324 
-338 IFNRTKLTESKSR
+338 
-351 KTPGYCYVITFDDG
+351 
-365 GKRSVMSAEYGFET
+365 
-379 KEEARKALAD
+379 
-389 AESEYI
+389 
-395 DSPFWDDTV
+395 
-404 KKSVRLIKES
+404 
-414 LLDEE
+414 EE
-419 QTGRE
+419 QVGRE
-424 ETKLSEK
+424 ETRPSENA
-431 PSDILDMKDT
+431 SDVLDTDKENT
-441 QEVDIENED
+441 EEISIEDEKD

-537 LDEALSDLQEDIDYS
+537 LDEALSDLQES
-552 DIPEI
+552 
-557 KSINYKQ
+557 
-564 NKSNMMPGISNMSKF
+564 
-579 ISALNDVGYDKF
+579 
-591 KIRSSRFPLSQAD
+591 
-604 VKDEWIDIKRNGW
+604 
-617 SVGLSY
+617 
-623 DSSLNGFNEVYI
+623 
-635 CTKLPTTE
+635 
-643 SLNLIEEL
+643 L

-659 DRVLD
+659 DRVLS
-664 TYKNYDSLE
+664 TYKEYDSLE

-697 ATEEADYNKVL
+697 ADEEADYNKVL

-719 ESIAAE
+719 ESVAAE

-796 QHINKQSKLEAEDSI
+796 QHINKQSKLEAEDNI
-811 TKLNESIKSKDDK
+811 TKLNESIKSKDYK

>member
-17 QDEMKKRGI
+17 QDEMQKRGI

-39 PTRNGR
+39 PTLNGR
-45 RYPEQLWENVFND
+45 KYPEELWENVFND

-69 CYGELGHPTDREETD
+69 CYGELGHPADREETD
-84 MSKIALCLA
+84 MEKIALCLA

-150 PDTYNCEGFDAVL
+150 PDTYSCEGFDAVL

-232 DIYFLPDE
+232 DIYFLPNE

-247 LTEGIQKFNSLK
+247 LTEGVQKFNSLK

-271 KLNENKPNSVMSNE
+271 KL
-285 SLVVSAGK
+285 
-293 IPDELLD
+293 
-300 KAIKLYSETSED
+300 T
-312 YDTVLDFVKDFF
+312 
-324 SQYSRVDQKDIARY
+324 
-338 IFNRTKLTESKSR
+338 
-351 KTPGYCYVITFDDG
+351 
-365 GKRSVMSAEYGFET
+365 
-379 KEEARKALAD
+379 
-389 AESEYI
+389 
-395 DSPFWDDTV
+395 
-404 KKSVRLIKES
+404 
-414 LLDEE
+414 EE
-419 QTGRE
+419 QVGRE
-424 ETKLSEK
+424 ETRPSENA
-431 PSDILDMKDT
+431 SDVLDTDKENT
-441 QEVDIENED
+441 EEISIEDEKD

-537 LDEALSDLQEDIDYS
+537 LDEALSDLQES
-552 DIPEI
+552 
-557 KSINYKQ
+557 
-564 NKSNMMPGISNMSKF
+564 
-579 ISALNDVGYDKF
+579 
-591 KIRSSRFPLSQAD
+591 
-604 VKDEWIDIKRNGW
+604 
-617 SVGLSY
+617 
-623 DSSLNGFNEVYI
+623 
-635 CTKLPTTE
+635 
-643 SLNLIEEL
+643 L

-659 DRVLD
+659 DRVLS
-664 TYKNYDSLE
+664 TYKEYDSLE

-697 ATEEADYNKVL
+697 ADEEADYNKVL

-719 ESIAAE
+719 ESVAAE

-796 QHINKQSKLEAEDSI
+796 QHINKQSKLEAEDNI
-811 TKLNESIKSKDDK
+811 TKLNESIKSKDYK

>member
-17 QDEMKKRGI
+17 QDEMQKRGI

-45 RYPEQLWENVFND
+45 KYPEELWENVFND

-69 CYGELGHPTDREETD
+69 CYGELGHPADREETD
-84 MSKIALCLA
+84 MEKIALCLA

-150 PDTYNCEGFDAVL
+150 PDTYSCEGFDAVL

-232 DIYFLPDE
+232 DIYFLPNE

-247 LTEGIQKFNSLK
+247 LTEGVQKFNSLK

-271 KLNENKPNSVMSNE
+271 KL
-285 SLVVSAGK
+285 
-293 IPDELLD
+293 
-300 KAIKLYSETSED
+300 T
-312 YDTVLDFVKDFF
+312 
-324 SQYSRVDQKDIARY
+324 
-338 IFNRTKLTESKSR
+338 
-351 KTPGYCYVITFDDG
+351 
-365 GKRSVMSAEYGFET
+365 
-379 KEEARKALAD
+379 
-389 AESEYI
+389 
-395 DSPFWDDTV
+395 
-404 KKSVRLIKES
+404 
-414 LLDEE
+414 EE
-419 QTGRE
+419 QVGRE
-424 ETKLSEK
+424 ETRPSENA
-431 PSDILDMKDT
+431 SDVLDTGKENT
-441 QEVDIENED
+441 EEISIEDEKD

-537 LDEALSDLQEDIDYS
+537 LDEALSDLQES
-552 DIPEI
+552 
-557 KSINYKQ
+557 
-564 NKSNMMPGISNMSKF
+564 
-579 ISALNDVGYDKF
+579 
-591 KIRSSRFPLSQAD
+591 
-604 VKDEWIDIKRNGW
+604 
-617 SVGLSY
+617 
-623 DSSLNGFNEVYI
+623 
-635 CTKLPTTE
+635 
-643 SLNLIEEL
+643 L

-659 DRVLD
+659 DRVLS
-664 TYKNYDSLE
+664 TYKEYDSLE

-697 ATEEADYNKVL
+697 ADEEADYNKVL

-719 ESIAAE
+719 ESVAAE
-725 NDGALIE
+725 DDGALIE

-796 QHINKQSKLEAEDSI
+796 QHINKQSKLEAEDNI

>member
-17 QDEMKKRGI
+17 QDEMQKRGI

-45 RYPEQLWENVFND
+45 KYPEELWENVFND

-69 CYGELGHPTDREETD
+69 CYGELGHPADREETD
-84 MSKIALCLA
+84 MEKIALCLA

-150 PDTYNCEGFDAVL
+150 PDTYSCEGFDAVL

-232 DIYFLPDE
+232 DIYFLPNE
-240 NKYSVDT
+240 NKYSVDA
-247 LTEGIQKFNSLK
+247 LTEGVQKFNSLK

-293 IPDELLD
+293 IPDELID

-338 IFNRTKLTESKSR
+338 IFNRINKSLTE
-351 KTPGYCYVITFDDG
+351 
-365 GKRSVMSAEYGFET
+365 
-379 KEEARKALAD
+379 
-389 AESEYI
+389 
-395 DSPFWDDTV
+395 
-404 KKSVRLIKES
+404 
-414 LLDEE
+414 E
-419 QTGRE
+419 QVGRE
-424 ETKLSEK
+424 ETKSSENA
-431 PSDILDMKDT
+431 SDVLDIDKENT
-441 QEVDIENED
+441 EEISIEDEKD

-623 DSSLNGFNEVYI
+623 DSSLNGFNNEVYI

-796 QHINKQSKLEAEDSI
+796 QHINKQSKLEAEDNI
-811 TKLNESIKSKDDK
+811 TKLNESIKSKDYK

>member
-232 DIYFLPDE
+232 DIYFLPNE

-247 LTEGIQKFNSLK
+247 LTEGVQKFNSLK

-271 KLNENKPNSVMSNE
+271 KLNENKSNSVMSNE

-293 IPDELLD
+293 IPDELID
-300 KAIKLYSETSED
+300 KAIKLYSETSEA

-389 AESEYI
+389 AESEYM

-523 NGCTVFFNEGLTQD
+523 NGCTVFFNEGLNQD
-537 LDEALSDLQEDIDYS
+537 LDEALSDLQEDT
-552 DIPEI
+552 
-557 KSINYKQ
+557 
-564 NKSNMMPGISNMSKF
+564 MT
-579 ISALNDVGYDKF
+579 DK
-591 KIRSSRFPLSQAD
+591 
-604 VKDEWIDIKRNGW
+604 
-617 SVGLSY
+617 
-623 DSSLNGFNEVYI
+623 
-635 CTKLPTTE
+635 
-643 SLNLIEEL
+643 
-651 NGTEALAV
+651 V
-659 DRVLD
+659 D
-664 TYKNYDSLE
+664 N
-673 DCVLDAINLYNNGNA
+673 
-688 EPEYSDEDF
+688 
-697 ATEEADYNKVL
+697 
-708 KTVKNKLDMKV
+708 
-719 ESIAAE
+719 IAAE
-725 NDGALIE
+725 DDGALIE

-796 QHINKQSKLEAEDSI
+796 QHINKQSKLEAEDNI

>member
-17 QDEMKKRGI
+17 QDEMQKRGI

-45 RYPEQLWENVFND
+45 KYPEELWENVFND

-69 CYGELGHPTDREETD
+69 CYGELGHPADREETD
-84 MSKIALCLA
+84 MEKIALCLA

-150 PDTYNCEGFDAVL
+150 PDTYSCEGFDAVL

-232 DIYFLPDE
+232 DIYFLPNE

-247 LTEGIQKFNSLK
+247 LTEGVQKFNSLK

-293 IPDELLD
+293 IPDELID
-300 KAIKLYSETSED
+300 KAIKLYSETSDD

-338 IFNRTKLTESKSR
+338 IFNRINKSLTE
-351 KTPGYCYVITFDDG
+351 
-365 GKRSVMSAEYGFET
+365 
-379 KEEARKALAD
+379 
-389 AESEYI
+389 
-395 DSPFWDDTV
+395 
-404 KKSVRLIKES
+404 
-414 LLDEE
+414 E
-419 QTGRE
+419 QVGRE
-424 ETKLSEK
+424 ETKQSENA
-431 PSDILDMKDT
+431 SNVLDIDKENT
-441 QEVDIENED
+441 EEISIEDEKD

-537 LDEALSDLQEDIDYS
+537 LDEALSDLQES
-552 DIPEI
+552 
-557 KSINYKQ
+557 
-564 NKSNMMPGISNMSKF
+564 
-579 ISALNDVGYDKF
+579 
-591 KIRSSRFPLSQAD
+591 
-604 VKDEWIDIKRNGW
+604 
-617 SVGLSY
+617 
-623 DSSLNGFNEVYI
+623 
-635 CTKLPTTE
+635 
-643 SLNLIEEL
+643 L

-708 KTVKNKLDMKV
+708 KTVKNKLNMKV
-719 ESIAAE
+719 ESVAAE

-978 NNQLISSDDLLTDY
+978 NNQLISGDDLLTDY

>member
-17 QDEMKKRGI
+17 QDEMQKRGI

-45 RYPEQLWENVFND
+45 KYPEELWENVFND

-69 CYGELGHPTDREETD
+69 CYGELGHPADREETD
-84 MSKIALCLA
+84 MEKIALCLA

-150 PDTYNCEGFDAVL
+150 PDTYSCEGFDAVL

-227 THKDI
+227 THKDV
-232 DIYFLPDE
+232 DIYFLPNE

-293 IPDELLD
+293 IPDELID
-300 KAIKLYSETSED
+300 KAVKLYSETSDD
-312 YDTVLDFVKDFF
+312 YDTILDFVKDFF

-338 IFNRTKLTESKSR
+338 IFNRINKSLTE
-351 KTPGYCYVITFDDG
+351 
-365 GKRSVMSAEYGFET
+365 
-379 KEEARKALAD
+379 
-389 AESEYI
+389 
-395 DSPFWDDTV
+395 
-404 KKSVRLIKES
+404 
-414 LLDEE
+414 E
-419 QTGRE
+419 QVGRE
-424 ETKLSEK
+424 ETKSSENA
-431 PSDILDMKDT
+431 SDVLDIDK
-441 QEVDIENED
+441 ENTEEISMEDDKD

-537 LDEALSDLQEDIDYS
+537 LDEALSDLQES
-552 DIPEI
+552 
-557 KSINYKQ
+557 
-564 NKSNMMPGISNMSKF
+564 
-579 ISALNDVGYDKF
+579 
-591 KIRSSRFPLSQAD
+591 
-604 VKDEWIDIKRNGW
+604 
-617 SVGLSY
+617 
-623 DSSLNGFNEVYI
+623 
-635 CTKLPTTE
+635 
-643 SLNLIEEL
+643 L

-664 TYKNYDSLE
+664 TYKNYDSLA

-708 KTVKNKLDMKV
+708 KTVKNKLNMKV
-719 ESIAAE
+719 ESVAAE

>member
-17 QDEMKKRGI
+17 QDEMQKRGI

-45 RYPEQLWENVFND
+45 KYPEELWENVFND

-69 CYGELGHPTDREETD
+69 CYGELGHPADREETD
-84 MSKIALCLA
+84 MEKIALCLA

-150 PDTYNCEGFDAVL
+150 PDTYSCEGFDAVL

-232 DIYFLPDE
+232 DIYFLPNE

-247 LTEGIQKFNSLK
+247 LTEGVQKFNSLK

-271 KLNENKPNSVMSNE
+271 KL
-285 SLVVSAGK
+285 
-293 IPDELLD
+293 
-300 KAIKLYSETSED
+300 T
-312 YDTVLDFVKDFF
+312 
-324 SQYSRVDQKDIARY
+324 
-338 IFNRTKLTESKSR
+338 
-351 KTPGYCYVITFDDG
+351 
-365 GKRSVMSAEYGFET
+365 
-379 KEEARKALAD
+379 
-389 AESEYI
+389 
-395 DSPFWDDTV
+395 
-404 KKSVRLIKES
+404 
-414 LLDEE
+414 EE
-419 QTGRE
+419 QVGRE
-424 ETKLSEK
+424 ETRPSENA
-431 PSDILDMKDT
+431 SDVLDTDKENT
-441 QEVDIENED
+441 EEISIEDEKD

-537 LDEALSDLQEDIDYS
+537 LDEALSDLQES
-552 DIPEI
+552 
-557 KSINYKQ
+557 
-564 NKSNMMPGISNMSKF
+564 
-579 ISALNDVGYDKF
+579 
-591 KIRSSRFPLSQAD
+591 
-604 VKDEWIDIKRNGW
+604 
-617 SVGLSY
+617 
-623 DSSLNGFNEVYI
+623 
-635 CTKLPTTE
+635 
-643 SLNLIEEL
+643 L

-659 DRVLD
+659 DRVLS
-664 TYKNYDSLE
+664 TYKEYDSLE
-673 DCVLDAINLYNNGNA
+673 DCILDAINLYNNGNA

-697 ATEEADYNKVL
+697 ADEEADYNKVL

-719 ESIAAE
+719 ESVAAE

-796 QHINKQSKLEAEDSI
+796 QHINKQSKLEAEDNI
-811 TKLNESIKSKDDK
+811 TKLNESIKSKDYK

>member
-17 QDEMKKRGI
+17 QDEMQKRGI

-45 RYPEQLWENVFND
+45 KYPEELWENVFND

-69 CYGELGHPTDREETD
+69 CYGELGHPADREETD
-84 MSKIALCLA
+84 MEKIALCLA

-150 PDTYNCEGFDAVL
+150 PDTYSCEGFDAVL

-232 DIYFLPDE
+232 DIYFLPNE
-240 NKYSVDT
+240 NKYSVGT
-247 LTEGIQKFNSLK
+247 LTEGVQKFNSLK

-300 KAIKLYSETSED
+300 KAIKLYSETSEA
-312 YDTVLDFVKDFF
+312 YDTILDFVKDFF

-389 AESEYI
+389 AESEYM

-419 QTGRE
+419 QVGRE
-424 ETKLSEK
+424 ETRPSENA
-431 PSDILDMKDT
+431 SDVLDTDKENT
-441 QEVDIENED
+441 EEISIEDEKD

-523 NGCTVFFNEGLTQD
+523 NGCTVFFNEGLNQD
-537 LDEALSDLQEDIDYS
+537 LDEALSDLQEDT
-552 DIPEI
+552 
-557 KSINYKQ
+557 
-564 NKSNMMPGISNMSKF
+564 MT
-579 ISALNDVGYDKF
+579 DK
-591 KIRSSRFPLSQAD
+591 
-604 VKDEWIDIKRNGW
+604 
-617 SVGLSY
+617 
-623 DSSLNGFNEVYI
+623 
-635 CTKLPTTE
+635 
-643 SLNLIEEL
+643 
-651 NGTEALAV
+651 V
-659 DRVLD
+659 D
-664 TYKNYDSLE
+664 N
-673 DCVLDAINLYNNGNA
+673 
-688 EPEYSDEDF
+688 
-697 ATEEADYNKVL
+697 
-708 KTVKNKLDMKV
+708 
-719 ESIAAE
+719 IAAE

-796 QHINKQSKLEAEDSI
+796 QHINKQSKLEAEDNI
-811 TKLNESIKSKDDK
+811 TKLNESIKSKDYK

>member
-17 QDEMKKRGI
+17 QDEMQKRGI

-45 RYPEQLWENVFND
+45 KYPEELWENVFND

-69 CYGELGHPTDREETD
+69 CYGELGHPADREETD
-84 MSKIALCLA
+84 MEKIALCLA

-150 PDTYNCEGFDAVL
+150 PDTYSCEGFDAVL

-232 DIYFLPDE
+232 DIYFLPNE

-247 LTEGIQKFNSLK
+247 LTEGVQKFNSLK

-271 KLNENKPNSVMSNE
+271 KL
-285 SLVVSAGK
+285 
-293 IPDELLD
+293 
-300 KAIKLYSETSED
+300 T
-312 YDTVLDFVKDFF
+312 
-324 SQYSRVDQKDIARY
+324 
-338 IFNRTKLTESKSR
+338 
-351 KTPGYCYVITFDDG
+351 
-365 GKRSVMSAEYGFET
+365 
-379 KEEARKALAD
+379 
-389 AESEYI
+389 
-395 DSPFWDDTV
+395 
-404 KKSVRLIKES
+404 
-414 LLDEE
+414 EE
-419 QTGRE
+419 QVGRE
-424 ETKLSEK
+424 ETRPSENA
-431 PSDILDMKDT
+431 SDVLDTDKENT
-441 QEVDIENED
+441 EEISIEDEKD

-506 PLEDR
+506 QLEDR

-537 LDEALSDLQEDIDYS
+537 LDEALSDLQES
-552 DIPEI
+552 
-557 KSINYKQ
+557 
-564 NKSNMMPGISNMSKF
+564 
-579 ISALNDVGYDKF
+579 
-591 KIRSSRFPLSQAD
+591 
-604 VKDEWIDIKRNGW
+604 
-617 SVGLSY
+617 
-623 DSSLNGFNEVYI
+623 
-635 CTKLPTTE
+635 
-643 SLNLIEEL
+643 L

-659 DRVLD
+659 DRVLS
-664 TYKNYDSLE
+664 TYKEYDSLE

-697 ATEEADYNKVL
+697 ADEEADYNKVL

-719 ESIAAE
+719 ESVAAE

-796 QHINKQSKLEAEDSI
+796 QHINKQSKLEAEDNI
-811 TKLNESIKSKDDK
+811 TKLNESIKSKDYK

>member
-17 QDEMKKRGI
+17 QDEMQKRGI

-45 RYPEQLWENVFND
+45 KYPEELWENVFND

-69 CYGELGHPTDREETD
+69 CYGELGHPADREETD
-84 MSKIALCLA
+84 MEKIALCLA

-150 PDTYNCEGFDAVL
+150 PDTYSCEGFDAVL

-227 THKDI
+227 THKDV
-232 DIYFLPDE
+232 DIYFLPNE
-240 NKYSVDT
+240 NKYSVEV
-247 LTEGIQKFNSLK
+247 LNEGIQKFNSLK

-300 KAIKLYSETSED
+300 KAIKLYSETSDD
-312 YDTVLDFVKDFF
+312 YDTILDFVKDFF

-338 IFNRTKLTESKSR
+338 MINRTKLTESKSR
-351 KTPGYCYVITFDDG
+351 KIPGYCYVITFDDG

-389 AESEYI
+389 AESEYM

-450 SDILEEQAE
+450 DDILEEQV
-459 EDTLDRESEP
+459 EDDLDRESEP

-537 LDEALSDLQEDIDYS
+537 LDEALSDLQES
-552 DIPEI
+552 
-557 KSINYKQ
+557 
-564 NKSNMMPGISNMSKF
+564 
-579 ISALNDVGYDKF
+579 
-591 KIRSSRFPLSQAD
+591 
-604 VKDEWIDIKRNGW
+604 
-617 SVGLSY
+617 
-623 DSSLNGFNEVYI
+623 
-635 CTKLPTTE
+635 
-643 SLNLIEEL
+643 L

-688 EPEYSDEDF
+688 EPDYSDEDF

-719 ESIAAE
+719 ESVAAE

>member
-45 RYPEQLWENVFND
+45 KYPEELWENVFND

-69 CYGELGHPTDREETD
+69 CYGELGHPADREETD
-84 MSKIALCLA
+84 MEKIALCLA

-150 PDTYNCEGFDAVL
+150 PDTYSCEGFDAVL

-227 THKDI
+227 THKDV
-232 DIYFLPDE
+232 DIYFLPNE

-247 LTEGIQKFNSLK
+247 LTEGVQKFNSLK

-293 IPDELLD
+293 IPDELID
-300 KAIKLYSETSED
+300 KAIKLYSETSEA

-389 AESEYI
+389 AESEYM

-523 NGCTVFFNEGLTQD
+523 NGCTVFFNEGLNQD
-537 LDEALSDLQEDIDYS
+537 LDEALSDLQEDTIT
-552 DIPEI
+552 
-557 KSINYKQ
+557 
-564 NKSNMMPGISNMSKF
+564 
-579 ISALNDVGYDKF
+579 DK
-591 KIRSSRFPLSQAD
+591 
-604 VKDEWIDIKRNGW
+604 
-617 SVGLSY
+617 
-623 DSSLNGFNEVYI
+623 
-635 CTKLPTTE
+635 
-643 SLNLIEEL
+643 
-651 NGTEALAV
+651 V
-659 DRVLD
+659 D
-664 TYKNYDSLE
+664 N
-673 DCVLDAINLYNNGNA
+673 
-688 EPEYSDEDF
+688 
-697 ATEEADYNKVL
+697 
-708 KTVKNKLDMKV
+708 
-719 ESIAAE
+719 IAAE
-725 NDGALIE
+725 DDGALIE

-796 QHINKQSKLEAEDSI
+796 QHINKQSKLEAEDNI